1 MESADE
7 RTAALRSLWNYS
19 VRCPR
24 GGSDQYQAFTEKLAS
39 LCEFCRNTPGM
50 QDGCVLVRVLMSC
63 PVRREAVF
71 VDDVKEVAHS
81 RPSRL
86 AQRLLPVTNV

>member
-7 RTAALRSLWNYS
+7 RTAALRSLWNYR

-24 GGSDQYQAFTEKLAS
+24 SGSDQYQAFTEKLAS
-39 LCEFCRNTPGM
+39 LSEFCRNTPGM
-50 QDGCVLVRVLMSC
+50 QNGCVLVRVLMSC